1 MDTLNPDRRGARR
14 LVQRLWAD
22 DRGAS
27 HLEYA
32 IIAFGAG
39 TFLVGALIT
48 LRGGL
53 EAFYSDAAAILSA
66 LLS

>member
-1 MDTLNPDRRGARR
+1 MNAHFSDRRGALR
-14 LVQRLWAD
+14 LVQRLWTD
-22 DRGAS
+22 DGGAS

-39 TFLVGALIT
+39 TFMFAGLVT

-53 EAFYSDAAAILSA
+53 EAFYNDAAAILA
-66 LLS
+66 AILS